1 MSHIFCTQCGHKIE
15 FNHAKPNF
23 CSKCGNSLGGTSKAA
38 ATVETPIQKTK
49 SEKLNDDETSI
60 DELPDLTDL
69 KVDIE
74 TSSDANTFTFGSLFG
89 ENSKP
94 RKARRNGKDVN
105 DFIDEKKR
113 R

>member
-15 FNHAKPNF
+15 FNHSKPNF
-23 CSKCGNSLGGTSKAA
+23 CSKCGSSLDSVSKAA
-38 ATVETPIQKTK
+38 APVEPPRRKIK
-49 SEKLNDDETSI
+49 SENLKDDETSI

-69 KVDIE
+69 KVEIE

-89 ENSKP
+89 ENDKP
-94 RKARRNGKDVN
+94 RRERRNGKDVN